1 MLLTVQ
7 WLQMLG
13 TCKDLQWLLK
23 RNIENKQGRK
33 LCKLLQKAAHQVL
46 LLVCKL
52 VVLLER
58 PEDPF
63 HLLQP
68 PWERL
73 LELDLEPWERDL
85 V

>member
-1 MLLTVQ
+1 
-7 WLQMLG
+7 MLG

-33 LCKLLQKAAHQVL
+33 LCKLLGKALRQAL
-46 LLVCKL
+46 RWGLNL
-52 VVLLER
+52 VLLEER
-58 PEDPF
+58 VPLVGF
-63 HLLQP
+63 QP